1 MAINPKLIQVAAKV
15 LMSEKTRKLILY
27 AVFISLGLIMIIA
40 VTFSG
45 LISGLLDIAQTTDLK
60 NHWQYMRECL
70 SDVLSGMEGEID
82 NEVKAEVYDFMPDFS
97 VNLSKAAINSG
108 FDGNSLILYDSE
120 EMDIAEREMKQYA
133 DELRRIADANELDE
147 YLIAYEDADI
157 SFSDISSMKFSGD
170 SGIDGIN
177 EYPDGIKAFLYNRA
191 MEQMPRYEYLFE
203 ETTTEDGRPC
213 TMQTLN
219 VISPNGGVQ
228 TVEYICI
235 GGGSIYLPHFLA
247 MYNVRQTR
255 EFLLAVESHEAEDI
269 DKQIEK
275 AVGDIPETAED
286 AEKYI
291 QGAWEG
297 ITDGKGAIKLNVFEV
312 SNLTSLLENVVTD
325 GNMAVTTER
334 TDNKLTIT
342 LESPA
347 EEMWVDIFEI
357 DDEITDYVEEAQKVI
372 ELALED
378 AEIPEEEWT
387 LSLDAAVQA
396 ALFVYFEGFFEL
408 PVDSSDLA
416 RGANGILS
424 QCGDIS
430 DIHSY
435 KYGSKEYGVPEKGIT
450 LELAD
455 GETPVYA
462 NLLNCG
468 NCIVDA
474 VIYDVWD
481 MENGGHYI
489 ETARESRVFN
499 YSAVTI
505 AYIIDTNIFEEE
517 YGFPFPSIDGVTG
530 GGTITLFLEFTCLDS
545 VNVSELDIGYSIYDI
560 FGSGDILVGYS
571 HSGEYSGERDM
582 GSWRHDL
589 DRDEYIPHV
598 GIKTYFMSGEV
609 YVDPPNGVHTYGGP
623 SAKNIGVP
631 SNPRLWFKGFRTDMS
646 DELMA
651 TLIAAK
657 P

>member
-1 MAINPKLIQVAAKV
+1 MAVNPKLIQIAAKA
-15 LMSEKTRKLILY
+15 LASEKTRKLILY

-82 NEVKAEVYDFMPDFS
+82 NEVKSEVYDFMPDFS
-97 VNLSKAAINSG
+97 VNLSKAAINSS

-120 EMDIAEREMKQYA
+120 EMDIAEREMKRYA
-133 DELRRIADANELDE
+133 DELRRISDADEFNE
-147 YLIAYEDADI
+147 YLLSYEDAEF
-157 SFSDISSMKFSGD
+157 SFSDISSMKFSED

-177 EYPDGIKAFLYNRA
+177 EYSNGIKAFLYNRA
-191 MEQMPRYEYLFE
+191 MEQMPQYEYLYE
-203 ETTTEDGRPC
+203 ETVTEDGRPC

-219 VISPNGGVQ
+219 VISPNGDIQ

-255 EFLLAVESHEAEDI
+255 DFLTAIESGEADDI
-269 DKQIEK
+269 DKQIEQ

-291 QGAWEG
+291 QSAWEG

-312 SNLTSLLENVVTD
+312 SNLTSLLENAVTD
-325 GNMAVTTER
+325 GDMAVTTER
-334 TDNKLTIT
+334 TDDKLTIT

-347 EEMWVDIFEI
+347 EEMWIEIFEI
-357 DDEITDYVEEAQKVI
+357 DDKLTDYVEEAQKVI

-378 AEIPEEEWT
+378 AEIPEDEWT

-416 RGANGILS
+416 RGTNGILS

-450 LELAD
+450 LALAD
-455 GETPVYA
+455 GGTPIYA

-468 NCIVDA
+468 NCIMDA

-481 MENGGHYI
+481 MEEGGHYV

-505 AYIIDTNIFEEE
+505 AYIIDTDIFEEE

-545 VNVSELDIGYSIYDI
+545 VNVSELDIGCSIYDV

-571 HSGEYSGERDM
+571 HSGEHSDERDT
-582 GSWRHDL
+582 GLWRHDL
-589 DRDEYIPHV
+589 DRDEHIPHV

-609 YVDPPNGVHTYGGP
+609 YVEPPSGVHTYGGP

-631 SNPRLWFKGFRTDMS
+631 ANPRLWFKGFRTDMS
-646 DELMA
+646 GELMA
-651 TLIAAK
+651 TLIAAE

>member
-27 AVFISLGLIMIIA
+27 AVFISLGLIMIVA

-97 VNLSKAAINSG
+97 VNLSKAAISSG

-120 EMDIAEREMKQYA
+120 EMYIAEREMKQYA
-133 DELRRIADANELDE
+133 DELRRIADANELNE
-147 YLIAYEDADI
+147 YLLAYEDADI

-177 EYPDGIKAFLYNRA
+177 EYSDEIKVFLYNRA
-191 MEQMPRYEYLFE
+191 MEQMPRYEYLYE

-219 VISPNGGVQ
+219 VISPDGSVQ

-255 EFLLAVESHEAEDI
+255 EFLLAFESHEAEDI

-275 AVGDIPETAED
+275 AVGNIPETAED

-291 QGAWEG
+291 QSAWEG

-312 SNLTSLLENVVTD
+312 SNLTSLLENAVTD

-334 TDNKLTIT
+334 TDSKLTIT

-347 EEMWVDIFEI
+347 EEMWVEIFEI
-357 DDEITDYVEEAQKVI
+357 DEEITDYVEEAQKVI

-387 LSLDAAVQA
+387 LSLDTAVQA

-416 RGANGILS
+416 RGTNGILS

-455 GETPVYA
+455 GETPIYA

-505 AYIIDTNIFEEE
+505 AYIIDTDIFEEE

-560 FGSGDILVGYS
+560 FGSGDILAGYS
-571 HSGEYSGERDM
+571 HSGEYSSERDA
-582 GSWRHDL
+582 GNWRHDL

-631 SNPRLWFKGFRTDMS
+631 ANPRLWFKGFRTDMS

-651 TLIAAK
+651 TLIAAE

>member
-1 MAINPKLIQVAAKV
+1 MAVNPKLIQIAAKA
-15 LMSEKTRKLILY
+15 LASEKTRKLILY

-97 VNLSKAAINSG
+97 VNLSKAAINSS

-120 EMDIAEREMKQYA
+120 EMDIAEREMKRYA
-133 DELRRIADANELDE
+133 DELRQISDADELNE
-147 YLIAYEDADI
+147 YLLGYEDAEF
-157 SFSDISSMKFSGD
+157 SFSDISSMKFSEY
-170 SGIDGIN
+170 SGIDGVN
-177 EYPDGIKAFLYNRA
+177 EYSDGIKTFLYNRA
-191 MEQMPRYEYLFE
+191 MEQMPQYEYLYE
-203 ETTTEDGRPC
+203 ETVTEDGRPC
-213 TMQTLN
+213 TTQTLN
-219 VISPNGGVQ
+219 VISPNGDVQ

-255 EFLLAVESHEAEDI
+255 DFLIAIESGEADDI
-269 DKQIEK
+269 DKQIEQ

-291 QGAWEG
+291 QSAWEG

-312 SNLTSLLENVVTD
+312 SNLTSLLENAVTD
-325 GNMAVTTER
+325 GDMAVTTER
-334 TDNKLTIT
+334 TDSKLTIT

-347 EEMWVDIFEI
+347 EEMWIEIFEI
-357 DDEITDYVEEAQKVI
+357 DDKLTDYVEEAQKVI

-378 AEIPEEEWT
+378 AEIPEDEWT

-416 RGANGILS
+416 RGTNGILS

-435 KYGSKEYGVPEKGIT
+435 KYGSKEFGVPEKGIT
-450 LELAD
+450 LALAD
-455 GETPVYA
+455 GETPIYA

-481 MENGGHYI
+481 MEDGGHYV
-489 ETARESRVFN
+489 ETVKESRVFN

-505 AYIIDTNIFEEE
+505 AYIIDTDIFEEE

-545 VNVSELDIGYSIYDI
+545 VNVSELDIGCSIYDV

-571 HSGEYSGERDM
+571 HSGEYSSERDT

-589 DRDEYIPHV
+589 DRDEHIPHV
-598 GIKTYFMSGEV
+598 GIKTYFMSGEA
-609 YVDPPNGVHTYGGP
+609 YVEPPNGVHTYGGP

-631 SNPRLWFKGFRTDMS
+631 ANPRLWFKGFRTDMS
-646 DELMA
+646 DELMT
-651 TLIAAK
+651 TLIAAE

>member
-1 MAINPKLIQVAAKV
+1 
-15 LMSEKTRKLILY
+15 
-27 AVFISLGLIMIIA
+27 
-40 VTFSG
+40 
-45 LISGLLDIAQTTDLK
+45 
-60 NHWQYMRECL
+60 
-70 SDVLSGMEGEID
+70 
-82 NEVKAEVYDFMPDFS
+82 
-97 VNLSKAAINSG
+97 
-108 FDGNSLILYDSE
+108 
-120 EMDIAEREMKQYA
+120 
-133 DELRRIADANELDE
+133 
-147 YLIAYEDADI
+147 
-157 SFSDISSMKFSGD
+157 
-170 SGIDGIN
+170 
-177 EYPDGIKAFLYNRA
+177 
-191 MEQMPRYEYLFE
+191 
-203 ETTTEDGRPC
+203 
-213 TMQTLN
+213 
-219 VISPNGGVQ
+219 
-228 TVEYICI
+228 
-235 GGGSIYLPHFLA
+235 

-255 EFLLAVESHEAEDI
+255 EFLLAVESGEAEDI
-269 DKQIEK
+269 DKQIEE

-291 QGAWEG
+291 QSAWEG

-408 PVDSSDLA
+408 PVDSFDLA
-416 RGANGILS
+416 RGTNGILS

-430 DIHSY
+430 DIHRY

-455 GETPVYA
+455 GETPIYA

-481 MENGGHYI
+481 MEEGEHYV
-489 ETARESRVFN
+489 ETVKESRVFN

-505 AYIIDTNIFEEE
+505 AYIIDTDIFEEE

-545 VNVSELDIGYSIYDI
+545 VNVGELDIGYSIYDI

-609 YVDPPNGVHTYGGP
+609 YVEPSNGVHTYGGP

-631 SNPRLWFKGFRTDMS
+631 ANPRLWFKGFRTDMS

-651 TLIAAK
+651 TLIAAE

>member
-157 SFSDISSMKFSGD
+157 SFSDISSMKFSED
-170 SGIDGIN
+170 RGIDSIN

-191 MEQMPRYEYLFE
+191 MEQMPRYEYLYE

-219 VISPNGGVQ
+219 VISPNGDIQ

-255 EFLLAVESHEAEDI
+255 EFLLAVESGEAEDI
-269 DKQIEK
+269 DKQIEE

-291 QGAWEG
+291 RSAWEG

-408 PVDSSDLA
+408 PVDSFDLA
-416 RGANGILS
+416 RGTNGILS

-430 DIHSY
+430 DIHRY

-455 GETPVYA
+455 GETPIYA

-481 MENGGHYI
+481 MEEGEHYV
-489 ETARESRVFN
+489 ETVKESRVFN

-505 AYIIDTNIFEEE
+505 AYIIDTDIFEEE

-545 VNVSELDIGYSIYDI
+545 VNVGELDIGYSIYDI

-609 YVDPPNGVHTYGGP
+609 YVEPSNGVHTYGGP

-631 SNPRLWFKGFRTDMS
+631 ANPRLWFKGFRTDMS

-651 TLIAAK
+651 TLIAAE

>member
-1 MAINPKLIQVAAKV
+1 MAVNPKLIQIAAKA
-15 LMSEKTRKLILY
+15 LASEKMRKLILY

-82 NEVKAEVYDFMPDFS
+82 SEVKAEVYDFMPDFS
-97 VNLSKAAINSG
+97 VNLSKAAINSS

-120 EMDIAEREMKQYA
+120 EMDIAEREMKRYA
-133 DELRRIADANELDE
+133 DELRRISDADELDE
-147 YLIAYEDADI
+147 YLLAYEDAEF
-157 SFSDISSMKFSGD
+157 SFSDISSMKFSED

-177 EYPDGIKAFLYNRA
+177 EYSDGIKAFLYNRA
-191 MEQMPRYEYLFE
+191 MEQMPQYEYLYE
-203 ETTTEDGRPC
+203 ETVTEDGRPC
-213 TMQTLN
+213 TTQTLN
-219 VISPNGGVQ
+219 VISPNGDVQ

-255 EFLLAVESHEAEDI
+255 DFLIAIESGEADDI
-269 DKQIEK
+269 DKQIEQ

-291 QGAWEG
+291 QSAWEG
-297 ITDGKGAIKLNVFEV
+297 ITDGKGAIRLNVFEV
-312 SNLTSLLENVVTD
+312 SNLTSLLENAVTD
-325 GNMAVTTER
+325 GDMAVTTER
-334 TDNKLTIT
+334 TYSKLTIT

-347 EEMWVDIFEI
+347 EEMWIEIFEI
-357 DDEITDYVEEAQKVI
+357 DDKLTDYVEEAQKVI

-378 AEIPEEEWT
+378 AEIPEDEWT

-416 RGANGILS
+416 RGTNGILS

-435 KYGSKEYGVPEKGIT
+435 KYGSKEFGVPEKGIT
-450 LELAD
+450 LALAD
-455 GETPVYA
+455 GETPIYA

-474 VIYDVWD
+474 VIFDVWD
-481 MENGGHYI
+481 MEEGGHYV
-489 ETARESRVFN
+489 ETVKESRVFN

-505 AYIIDTNIFEEE
+505 AYIIDTDIFEEE
-517 YGFPFPSIDGVTG
+517 YGFPFPLIDGVTG

-545 VNVSELDIGYSIYDI
+545 VNVSELDIGCSIYDV
-560 FGSGDILVGYS
+560 FGGGDILVGYS
-571 HSGEYSGERDM
+571 HSGEYSSKRDT

-609 YVDPPNGVHTYGGP
+609 YVEPQGGVHTYGGP

-631 SNPRLWFKGFRTDMS
+631 ANPRLWFKGFRTDMS

-651 TLIAAK
+651 TLIAAE